1 MNRKRGVAGIWIL
14 AAVLIVLTAAGVFY
28 YNKVYKPSLEQATA
42 QSTSYN
48 VNGQGPQKTG
58 KRTLIAENDGV
69 SVYKDGDYAIIVHG
83 DTEAEFADWNENF
96 GSTNTRVYLQDFD
109 QNGRADIILLDEETP
124 AGSDETQPLYGLY
137 VLTPSE
143 SGGKDPYTVHYTN
156 AENWLA
162 YFNGI
167 VTCYLSRPQAY
178 PNLLQFVMDYSTTNV
193 QFDAQTGLALPEFRA
208 YYTNA
213 PRAQD
218 GNYADVDSIRLDPAM
233 ISYDEDE
240 NVAHA
245 QIPVYAL
252 YKNADEQQ
260 IGNITVGI
268 ELRNDTLSIRAKSVV
283 YAPLEELAAAA
294 PQR

>member
-48 VNGQGPQKTG
+48 VNGQGPQKAG

-218 GNYADVDSIRLDPAM
+218 GSYADVDSIRLDPAV